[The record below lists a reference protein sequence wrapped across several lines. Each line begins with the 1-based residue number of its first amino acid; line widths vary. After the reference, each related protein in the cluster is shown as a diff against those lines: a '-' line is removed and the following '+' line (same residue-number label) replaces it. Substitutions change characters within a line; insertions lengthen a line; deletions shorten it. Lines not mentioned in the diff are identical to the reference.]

1 MKLFLQHGTDVIA
14 NPKNN
19 KNGGPLR
26 VLTVI
31 GTRPEAI
38 KLAPVIQR
46 LGLEDGVQSYVCLT
60 GQHRDIVNP
69 ILKLFGLASDFDLRV
84 MRKGQDLTDITQ
96 RILVGMRKL
105 FSTHAFDLVLVHG
118 DTTSGFAAA
127 LSAFYARIPVAHIEA
142 GLRTGSLD
150 APWPEEGNRSL
161 IGRLAKLHFSPTEQ
175 ARQNLLREGVSDQA
189 IFVTGNTV
197 VDALYQ
203 IRARIDQHRSLKV
216 RLARR
221 YPFLQD
227 TCRMIL
233 VTGHRRENFGDGLK
247 QICDAIKRLARRD
260 DVQVVYPVHPNPLV
274 RDPVHRLLA
283 GTPNVFLVEPLDYP
297 DFVYLMDRCYFVLT
311 DSGGVQEEAPCM
323 GRPVL
328 VMREKT
334 ERPEGLRAGVTR
346 LVGTDP
352 ELIVRES
359 ERLLSS
365 RRVYQAMCK
374 APTLYGSGNASE
386 LIVGSIVKHRGR
398 VKLAAEQLVS

>member
-1 MKLFLQHGTDVIA
+1 VRI
-14 NPKNN
+14 
-19 KNGGPLR
+19 
-26 VLTVI
+26 LTVI

-38 KLAPVIQR
+38 KLASVVQR
-46 LGLEDGVQSYVCLT
+46 LASEEGVQSYLCLT

-69 ILKLFGLASDFDLRV
+69 ILKLFGLSADFDLRV

-96 RILVGMRKL
+96 RILLGMREL
-105 FSTHAFDLVLVHG
+105 FSRHSFDLVIVHG

-127 LSAFYARIPVAHIEA
+127 LSAFYARIPVAHVEA

-161 IGRLAKLHFSPTEQ
+161 IGRLARLHFAPTEQ

-197 VDALYQ
+197 VDALHQ
-203 IRARIDQHRSLKV
+203 IRDRIEQQRSLKL

-221 YPFLQD
+221 YPFLSD
-227 TCRMIL
+227 DSKMIL

-247 QICDAIKRLARRD
+247 QICDAIKRLAKRD
-260 DVQVVYPVHPNPLV
+260 DVQIVYPVHPNPMV
-274 RDPVHRLLA
+274 RDPVHRLLK
-283 GTPNVFLVEPLDYP
+283 GKSNIFLVEPLDYP
-297 DFVYLMDRCYFVLT
+297 DFVYLMTRCYFVLT

-346 LVGTDP
+346 LVGTDAD
-352 ELIVRES
+352 LIVRES

-365 RRVYQAMCK
+365 PQVYRSMCK
-374 APTLYGSGNASE
+374 APTLYGSGEASV
-386 LIVGSIVKHRGR
+386 LIVSGIVEHLSRAR
-398 VKLAAEQLVS
+398 RAAEQLVS

>member
-1 MKLFLQHGTDVIA
+1 MRI
-14 NPKNN
+14 
-19 KNGGPLR
+19 
-26 VLTVI
+26 LTVI

-38 KLAPVIQR
+38 KLAPVVQR
-46 LGLEDGVQSYVCLT
+46 LASEEGVQSYLCLT

-69 ILKLFGLASDFDLRV
+69 ILKLFGLSADFDLRV
-84 MRKGQDLTDITQ
+84 MRKGQDLTDVTQ
-96 RILVGMRKL
+96 RILLGMREL
-105 FSTHAFDLVLVHG
+105 FSRHSFDLVTVHG

-127 LSAFYARIPVAHIEA
+127 LSAFYARIPVAHVEA

-161 IGRLAKLHFSPTEQ
+161 IGRLARLHFAPTEQ

-197 VDALYQ
+197 VDALHQ
-203 IRARIDQHRSLKV
+203 IRDRIEQQRSLKL

-221 YPFLQD
+221 YPFLSD
-227 TCRMIL
+227 DSKMIL

-247 QICDAIKRLARRD
+247 QICDAIKRLAKRD
-260 DVQVVYPVHPNPLV
+260 DVQIVYPVHPNPMV
-274 RDPVHRLLA
+274 RDPVHRLLK
-283 GTPNVFLVEPLDYP
+283 GKSNIFLVEPLDYP
-297 DFVYLMDRCYFVLT
+297 DFVYLMTRCYFVLT

-346 LVGTDP
+346 LVGTDAD
-352 ELIVRES
+352 LIVRES

-365 RRVYQAMCK
+365 PQVYRSMCK
-374 APTLYGSGNASE
+374 APTLYGSGEASV
-386 LIVGSIVKHRGR
+386 LIVSGIVEHLSRAR
-398 VKLAAEQLVS
+398 RAAEQLVS

>member
-1 MKLFLQHGTDVIA
+1 MRI
-14 NPKNN
+14 
-19 KNGGPLR
+19 
-26 VLTVI
+26 LTVI

-38 KLAPVIQR
+38 KLAPVVQR
-46 LGLEDGVQSYVCLT
+46 LASEEGVQSFLCLT

-69 ILKLFGLASDFDLRV
+69 ILKLFGLSADFDLRV

-96 RILVGMRKL
+96 RILLGMREL
-105 FSTHAFDLVLVHG
+105 FSRHSFDLVVVHG

-127 LSAFYARIPVAHIEA
+127 LSAFYARIPVAHVEA

-161 IGRLAKLHFSPTEQ
+161 IGRLARLHFAPTEQ

-197 VDALYQ
+197 VDALHQ
-203 IRARIDQHRSLKV
+203 IRDRIEQQRSLKL

-221 YPFLQD
+221 YPFLSD
-227 TCRMIL
+227 DSKMIL

-247 QICDAIKRLARRD
+247 QICDAIKRLAKRD
-260 DVQVVYPVHPNPLV
+260 DVQIVYPVHPNPMV
-274 RDPVHRLLA
+274 RDPVHRLLK
-283 GTPNVFLVEPLDYP
+283 GKSNIFLVEPLDYP
-297 DFVYLMDRCYFVLT
+297 DFVYLMTRCYFVLT

-346 LVGTDP
+346 LVGTDAD
-352 ELIVRES
+352 LIVRES

-365 RRVYQAMCK
+365 PQVYRSMCK
-374 APTLYGSGNASE
+374 APTLYGSGEASV
-386 LIVGSIVKHRGR
+386 LIVSGIVEHLSRAR
-398 VKLAAEQLVS
+398 RAAEQLVS

>member
-1 MKLFLQHGTDVIA
+1 M
-14 NPKNN
+14 
-19 KNGGPLR
+19 R

-38 KLAPVIQR
+38 KLAPVVQR
-46 LGLEDGVQSYVCLT
+46 LALEEGVQSYLCLT

-69 ILKLFGLASDFDLRV
+69 ILKLFGLSADFDLRV

-96 RILVGMRKL
+96 RILLGMREL
-105 FSTHAFDLVLVHG
+105 FSKHSFDLVVVHG

-127 LSAFYARIPVAHIEA
+127 LSAFYAHIPVAHVEA

-161 IGRLAKLHFSPTEQ
+161 IGRLARLHFAPTEQ
-175 ARQNLLREGVSDQA
+175 ARQNLLREGISDQA

-197 VDALYQ
+197 VDALYR
-203 IRARIDQHRSLKV
+203 IRDQVDQHRGL
-216 RLARR
+216 RLRMARR
-221 YPFLQD
+221 YPFLKD
-227 TCRMIL
+227 GSKMIL

-260 DVQVVYPVHPNPLV
+260 GVQVVYPVHPNPLV
-274 RDPVHRLLA
+274 RDPVHRLL
-283 GTPNVFLVEPLDYP
+283 GDEPNIFLVEPLDYP

-346 LVGTDP
+346 LVGTDAD
-352 ELIVRES
+352 LIVRES
-359 ERLLSS
+359 DRLLSS
-365 RRVYQAMCK
+365 PKIYQAMCK
-374 APTLYGSGNASE
+374 APTLYGSGDAADQIVSIMLKHLHPVTLAS
-386 LIVGSIVKHRGR
+386 G
-398 VKLAAEQLVS
+398 QLVS

>member
-1 MKLFLQHGTDVIA
+1 M
-14 NPKNN
+14 
-19 KNGGPLR
+19 R

-38 KLAPVIQR
+38 KLAPVVQR
-46 LGLEDGVQSYVCLT
+46 LALEEGVQSYLCLT

-69 ILKLFGLASDFDLRV
+69 ILKLFGVSADFDLRV

-96 RILVGMRKL
+96 RILLGMREL
-105 FSTHAFDLVLVHG
+105 FSKHSFDLVVVHG

-127 LSAFYARIPVAHIEA
+127 LSAFYAHIPVAHVEA

-161 IGRLAKLHFSPTEQ
+161 IGRLARLHFAPTEQ
-175 ARQNLLREGVSDQA
+175 ARQNLLREGISDQA

-197 VDALYQ
+197 VDALYR
-203 IRARIDQHRSLKV
+203 IRDQVDQHRGL
-216 RLARR
+216 RLRMARR
-221 YPFLQD
+221 YPFLKD
-227 TCRMIL
+227 GSKMIL

-274 RDPVHRLLA
+274 RDPVHRLL
-283 GTPNVFLVEPLDYP
+283 GDEPNIFLVEPLDYP

-346 LVGTDP
+346 LVGTDAD
-352 ELIVRES
+352 LIVRES
-359 ERLLSS
+359 DRLLSS
-365 RRVYQAMCK
+365 PKIYQAMCK
-374 APTLYGSGNASE
+374 APTLYGSGDAADQIVSIMLKHLHPVTLAS
-386 LIVGSIVKHRGR
+386 G
-398 VKLAAEQLVS
+398 QLVS

>member
-1 MKLFLQHGTDVIA
+1 M
-14 NPKNN
+14 
-19 KNGGPLR
+19 R

-38 KLAPVIQR
+38 KLAPVVQR
-46 LGLEDGVQSYVCLT
+46 LALEEGVQSYLCLT

-69 ILKLFGLASDFDLRV
+69 ILKLFGLSADFDLRV

-96 RILVGMRKL
+96 RILLGMREL
-105 FSTHAFDLVLVHG
+105 FSKHSFDLVVVHG

-127 LSAFYARIPVAHIEA
+127 LSAFYAHIPVAHVEA

-161 IGRLAKLHFSPTEQ
+161 IGRLARLHFAPTEQ
-175 ARQNLLREGVSDQA
+175 ARQNLLREGISDQA

-197 VDALYQ
+197 VDALYR
-203 IRARIDQHRSLKV
+203 IRDQVDQHRGL
-216 RLARR
+216 RLRMARR
-221 YPFLQD
+221 YPFLKD
-227 TCRMIL
+227 GSKMIL

-274 RDPVHRLLA
+274 RDPVHRLL
-283 GTPNVFLVEPLDYP
+283 GDEPNIFLVEPLDYR

-346 LVGTDP
+346 LVGTDAD
-352 ELIVRES
+352 LIVRES
-359 ERLLSS
+359 DRLLSS
-365 RRVYQAMCK
+365 PKIYQAMCK
-374 APTLYGSGNASE
+374 APTLYGSGDAADQIVSIMLKHLHPVTLAS
-386 LIVGSIVKHRGR
+386 G
-398 VKLAAEQLVS
+398 QLVS

>member
-1 MKLFLQHGTDVIA
+1 M
-14 NPKNN
+14 
-19 KNGGPLR
+19 R

-46 LGLEDGVQSYVCLT
+46 LTLEDGVQSYLCLT
-60 GQHRDIVNP
+60 GQHRDIVNT
-69 ILKLFGLASDFDLRV
+69 ILKLFGLAADFDLRV

-96 RILVGMRKL
+96 RILLGMRGL
-105 FSTHAFDLVLVHG
+105 FSRHSFDLVIVHG
-118 DTTSGFAAA
+118 DTTSGFVAA
-127 LSAFYARIPVAHIEA
+127 LSAFYARIPVAHVEA

-161 IGRLAKLHFSPTEQ
+161 LGRLARLHFAPTEQ

-197 VDALYQ
+197 VDALHQ
-203 IRARIDQHRSLKV
+203 TRDRIEQHRNLKL

-221 YPFLQD
+221 YPFLQED
-227 TCRMIL
+227 CKMIL
-233 VTGHRRENFGDGLK
+233 VTGHRRENFGDGLS
-247 QICDAIKRLARRD
+247 QICDAIKRLAKRD
-260 DVQVVYPVHPNPLV
+260 DVQLVYPVHPNPLV
-274 RDPVHRLLA
+274 RDPVHRLLR
-283 GTPNVFLVEPLDYP
+283 GKSNIFLVEPLDYP
-297 DFVYLMDRCYFVLT
+297 DFVYLMNRCYFILT

-346 LVGTDP
+346 LVGTDAD
-352 ELIVRES
+352 LIVRES

-365 RRVYQAMCK
+365 PQVYRSMCK
-374 APTLYGSGNASE
+374 APTLYGSGDASGQ
-386 LIVGSIVKHRGR
+386 IVRAVVKHLNH
-398 VKLAAEQLVS
+398 VKHPAGQLVL

>member
-1 MKLFLQHGTDVIA
+1 
-14 NPKNN
+14 
-19 KNGGPLR
+19 LR

-38 KLAPVIQR
+38 KLAPVVQR
-46 LGLEDGVQSYVCLT
+46 LALEEGVQSYLCLT

-69 ILKLFGLASDFDLRV
+69 ILKLFGLSADFDLRV

-96 RILVGMRKL
+96 RILLGMREL
-105 FSTHAFDLVLVHG
+105 FSQHSFDLVVVHG

-127 LSAFYARIPVAHIEA
+127 LSAFYAHIPVAHVEA

-161 IGRLAKLHFSPTEQ
+161 IGRLARLHFAPTEQ
-175 ARQNLLREGVSDQA
+175 ARQNLLREGISDQA

-197 VDALYQ
+197 VDALYR
-203 IRARIDQHRSLKV
+203 IRDQVDQHRGL
-216 RLARR
+216 RLRMARR
-221 YPFLQD
+221 YPFLKD
-227 TCRMIL
+227 GSKMIL

-274 RDPVHRLLA
+274 RDPVHRLL
-283 GTPNVFLVEPLDYP
+283 GDEPNIFLVEPLDYP

-346 LVGTDP
+346 LVGTDAN
-352 ELIVRES
+352 LIVRES

-365 RRVYQAMCK
+365 PKIYQAMCK
-374 APTLYGSGNASE
+374 APTLYGSGDAADQIVSIMLKHLHPVTLAS
-386 LIVGSIVKHRGR
+386 G
-398 VKLAAEQLVS
+398 QLVS

>member
-1 MKLFLQHGTDVIA
+1 
-14 NPKNN
+14 
-19 KNGGPLR
+19 LR

-38 KLAPVIQR
+38 KLAPVVQR
-46 LGLEDGVQSYVCLT
+46 LALEEGVQSYLCLT

-69 ILKLFGLASDFDLRV
+69 ILKLFGLSADFDLRV

-96 RILVGMRKL
+96 RILLGMREL
-105 FSTHAFDLVLVHG
+105 FSKHSFDLVVVHG

-127 LSAFYARIPVAHIEA
+127 LSAFYAHIPVAHVEA

-161 IGRLAKLHFSPTEQ
+161 IGRLARLHFAPTEQ
-175 ARQNLLREGVSDQA
+175 ARQNLLREGISDQA

-197 VDALYQ
+197 VDALYR
-203 IRARIDQHRSLKV
+203 IRDQVDQHRGL
-216 RLARR
+216 RLRMARR
-221 YPFLQD
+221 YPFLKD
-227 TCRMIL
+227 GSKMIL

-274 RDPVHRLLA
+274 RDPVHRLL
-283 GTPNVFLVEPLDYP
+283 GDEPNIFLVEPLDYP

-346 LVGTDP
+346 LVGTDAD
-352 ELIVRES
+352 LIVRES
-359 ERLLSS
+359 DRLLSS
-365 RRVYQAMCK
+365 PKIYQAMCK
-374 APTLYGSGNASE
+374 APTLYGSGDAADQIVSIMLKHLHPVTLAS
-386 LIVGSIVKHRGR
+386 G
-398 VKLAAEQLVS
+398 QLVS

>member
-1 MKLFLQHGTDVIA
+1 VRI
-14 NPKNN
+14 
-19 KNGGPLR
+19 
-26 VLTVI
+26 LTVI

-38 KLAPVIQR
+38 KLASVVQR
-46 LGLEDGVQSYVCLT
+46 LASEEGVQSYLCLT

-69 ILKLFGLASDFDLRV
+69 ILKLFGLSADFDLRV
-84 MRKGQDLTDITQ
+84 MRKGQDLTDVTQ
-96 RILVGMRKL
+96 RILLGMREL
-105 FSTHAFDLVLVHG
+105 FSRHSFDLVIVHG

-127 LSAFYARIPVAHIEA
+127 LSAFYARIPVAHVEA

-161 IGRLAKLHFSPTEQ
+161 IGRLARLHFAPTEQ

-197 VDALYQ
+197 VDALHQ
-203 IRARIDQHRSLKV
+203 IRDRIEQQRSLKL

-221 YPFLQD
+221 YPFLSD
-227 TCRMIL
+227 DSKMIL

-247 QICDAIKRLARRD
+247 QICEAIKRLAKRD
-260 DVQVVYPVHPNPLV
+260 DVQIVYPVHPNPMV
-274 RDPVHRLLA
+274 RDPVHRLLK
-283 GTPNVFLVEPLDYP
+283 GKSNIFLVEPLDYP
-297 DFVYLMDRCYFVLT
+297 DFVYLMTRCYFVLT

-346 LVGTDP
+346 LVGTDAD
-352 ELIVRES
+352 LIVRES

-365 RRVYQAMCK
+365 PQVYQSMCK
-374 APTLYGSGNASE
+374 APTLYGSGDASA
-386 LIVGSIVKHRGR
+386 LIVRGIVEHLSRAR
-398 VKLAAEQLVS
+398 LVAEQLVS

>member
-1 MKLFLQHGTDVIA
+1 M
-14 NPKNN
+14 
-19 KNGGPLR
+19 R

-38 KLAPVIQR
+38 KLAPVVQR
-46 LGLEDGVQSYVCLT
+46 LALEEGVQSYLCLT

-69 ILKLFGLASDFDLRV
+69 ILKLFGLSADFDLRV

-96 RILVGMRKL
+96 RILLGMREL
-105 FSTHAFDLVLVHG
+105 FSQHSFDLVVVHG

-127 LSAFYARIPVAHIEA
+127 LSAFYAHIPVAHVEA

-161 IGRLAKLHFSPTEQ
+161 IGRLARLHFAPTEQ
-175 ARQNLLREGVSDQA
+175 ARQNLLREGISDQA

-197 VDALYQ
+197 VDALYR
-203 IRARIDQHRSLKV
+203 IRDQVDQHRGL
-216 RLARR
+216 RLRMARR
-221 YPFLQD
+221 YPFLKD
-227 TCRMIL
+227 GSKMIL

-274 RDPVHRLLA
+274 RDPVHRLL
-283 GTPNVFLVEPLDYP
+283 GDEPNIFLVEPLDYP

-346 LVGTDP
+346 LVGTDAD
-352 ELIVRES
+352 LIVRES

-365 RRVYQAMCK
+365 PKIYQAMCK
-374 APTLYGSGNASE
+374 APTLYGSGDAADQIVSIMLKHLHPVTLAS
-386 LIVGSIVKHRGR
+386 G
-398 VKLAAEQLVS
+398 QLVS

>member
-1 MKLFLQHGTDVIA
+1 M
-14 NPKNN
+14 
-19 KNGGPLR
+19 R

-46 LGLEDGVQSYVCLT
+46 LSLEDGVQSYLCLT
-60 GQHRDIVNP
+60 GQHRDIVNT
-69 ILKLFGLASDFDLRV
+69 ILKLFGLSADFDLRV

-96 RILVGMRKL
+96 RILLGMREL
-105 FSTHAFDLVLVHG
+105 FSRHSFDLVIVHG
-118 DTTSGFAAA
+118 DTTSGFVAA
-127 LSAFYARIPVAHIEA
+127 LSAFYARIPVAHVEA

-161 IGRLAKLHFSPTEQ
+161 LGRLARLHFAPTEQ

-197 VDALYQ
+197 VDALHQ
-203 IRARIDQHRSLKV
+203 TRDRIEQQRNLKL

-221 YPFLQD
+221 YPFLQED
-227 TCRMIL
+227 CKMIL
-233 VTGHRRENFGDGLK
+233 VTGHRRENFGDGLS
-247 QICDAIKRLARRD
+247 QICDAIKRLAKRE
-260 DVQVVYPVHPNPLV
+260 DVQLVYPVHPNPLV
-274 RDPVHRLLA
+274 RDPVHRLLK
-283 GTPNVFLVEPLDYP
+283 GKSNIFLVEPLDYP
-297 DFVYLMDRCYFVLT
+297 DFVYLMNRCYFVLT

-346 LVGTDP
+346 LVGTDAD
-352 ELIVRES
+352 LIVRES

-365 RRVYQAMCK
+365 PQVYRSMCK
-374 APTLYGSGNASE
+374 APTLYGSGDASE
-386 LIVGSIVKHRGR
+386 QIVRAVVRHLNHAKHSAG
-398 VKLAAEQLVS
+398 QLVS

>member
-1 MKLFLQHGTDVIA
+1 M
-14 NPKNN
+14 
-19 KNGGPLR
+19 R

-69 ILKLFGLASDFDLRV
+69 ILKLFGLTADFDLRV

-96 RILVGMRKL
+96 RILLGMRKL

-175 ARQNLLREGVSDQA
+175 ARQNLLREGVSDQT

-203 IRARIDQHRSLKV
+203 IRDRIDQHRSLKA

-227 TCRMIL
+227 NCRMIL

-247 QICDAIKRLARRD
+247 QICDAIKRLAQRD
-260 DVQVVYPVHPNPLV
+260 GVQVVYPVHPNPLV

-334 ERPEGLRAGVTR
+334 
-346 LVGTDP
+346 
-352 ELIVRES
+352 
-359 ERLLSS
+359 
-365 RRVYQAMCK
+365 
-374 APTLYGSGNASE
+374 
-386 LIVGSIVKHRGR
+386 
-398 VKLAAEQLVS
+398 

>member
-1 MKLFLQHGTDVIA
+1 VKLFLQHGADVIA

-26 VLTVI
+26 ILTVI

-105 FSTHAFDLVLVHG
+105 FSTNAFDLVLVHG
-118 DTTSGFAAA
+118 DTTS
-127 LSAFYARIPVAHIEA
+127 

-227 TCRMIL
+227 DCRMIL

-283 GTPNVFLVEPLDYP
+283 DTPNVFLVEPLDYP

>member
-1 MKLFLQHGTDVIA
+1 M
-14 NPKNN
+14 
-19 KNGGPLR
+19 R

-38 KLAPVIQR
+38 KLAPVVQR
-46 LGLEDGVQSYVCLT
+46 LALEEGVQSYLCLT

-69 ILKLFGLASDFDLRV
+69 ILKLFGISADFDLRV

-96 RILVGMRKL
+96 RILLGMREL
-105 FSTHAFDLVLVHG
+105 FSKHSFDLVVVHG

-127 LSAFYARIPVAHIEA
+127 LSAFYAHIPVAHVEA

-161 IGRLAKLHFSPTEQ
+161 IGRLARLHFAPTEQ
-175 ARQNLLREGVSDQA
+175 ARQNLLREGISDQA

-197 VDALYQ
+197 VDALYR
-203 IRARIDQHRSLKV
+203 IRDQVDQHRGL
-216 RLARR
+216 RLRMARR
-221 YPFLQD
+221 YPFLKD
-227 TCRMIL
+227 GSKMIL

-274 RDPVHRLLA
+274 RDPVHRLL
-283 GTPNVFLVEPLDYP
+283 GDEPNIFLVEPLDYP

-346 LVGTDP
+346 LVGTDAD
-352 ELIVRES
+352 LIVRES
-359 ERLLSS
+359 DRLLSS
-365 RRVYQAMCK
+365 PKIYQAMCK
-374 APTLYGSGNASE
+374 APTLYGSGDAADQIVSIMLKHLHPVTLAS
-386 LIVGSIVKHRGR
+386 G
-398 VKLAAEQLVS
+398 QLVS

>member
-1 MKLFLQHGTDVIA
+1 
-14 NPKNN
+14 
-19 KNGGPLR
+19 LR

-38 KLAPVIQR
+38 KLAPVVQR
-46 LGLEDGVQSYVCLT
+46 LALEEGVQSYLCLT

-69 ILKLFGLASDFDLRV
+69 ILKLFGLSADFDLRV

-96 RILVGMRKL
+96 RILLGMREL
-105 FSTHAFDLVLVHG
+105 FSKHSFDLVVVHG

-127 LSAFYARIPVAHIEA
+127 LSAFYAHIPVAHVEA

-161 IGRLAKLHFSPTEQ
+161 IGRLARLHFAPTEQ
-175 ARQNLLREGVSDQA
+175 ARQNLLREGISDQA

-197 VDALYQ
+197 VDALYR
-203 IRARIDQHRSLKV
+203 IRDQVDQHRGL
-216 RLARR
+216 RLRMARR
-221 YPFLQD
+221 YPFLKD
-227 TCRMIL
+227 GSKMIL

-274 RDPVHRLLA
+274 RDPVHRLL
-283 GTPNVFLVEPLDYP
+283 GDEPNIFLVEPLDYR

-346 LVGTDP
+346 LVGTDAD
-352 ELIVRES
+352 LIVRES
-359 ERLLSS
+359 DRLLSS
-365 RRVYQAMCK
+365 PKIYQAMCK
-374 APTLYGSGNASE
+374 APTLYGSGDAADQIVSIMLKHLHPVTLAS
-386 LIVGSIVKHRGR
+386 G
-398 VKLAAEQLVS
+398 QLVS

>member
-1 MKLFLQHGTDVIA
+1 MRI
-14 NPKNN
+14 
-19 KNGGPLR
+19 
-26 VLTVI
+26 LTVI

-38 KLAPVIQR
+38 KLASVVQR
-46 LGLEDGVQSYVCLT
+46 LASEEGVQSYLCLT

-69 ILKLFGLASDFDLRV
+69 ILKLFGLSADFDLRV

-96 RILVGMRKL
+96 RILLGMREL
-105 FSTHAFDLVLVHG
+105 FSRHSFDLVIVHG

-127 LSAFYARIPVAHIEA
+127 LSAFYARIPVAHVEA

-161 IGRLAKLHFSPTEQ
+161 IGRLARLHFAPTEQ

-197 VDALYQ
+197 VDALHQ
-203 IRARIDQHRSLKV
+203 IRDRIEQQRSLKL

-221 YPFLQD
+221 YPFLSD
-227 TCRMIL
+227 DSKMIL

-247 QICDAIKRLARRD
+247 QICDAIKRLAKRD
-260 DVQVVYPVHPNPLV
+260 DVQIVYPVHPNPMV
-274 RDPVHRLLA
+274 RDPVHRLLK
-283 GTPNVFLVEPLDYP
+283 GKSNIFLVEPLDYP
-297 DFVYLMDRCYFVLT
+297 DFVYLMTRCYFVLT

-346 LVGTDP
+346 LVGTDAD
-352 ELIVRES
+352 LIVRES

-365 RRVYQAMCK
+365 PQVYRSMCK
-374 APTLYGSGNASE
+374 APTLYGSGEASV
-386 LIVGSIVKHRGR
+386 LIVRGIVEHLSRAR
-398 VKLAAEQLVS
+398 RAAEQLVS

>member
-1 MKLFLQHGTDVIA
+1 
-14 NPKNN
+14 
-19 KNGGPLR
+19 LR

-38 KLAPVIQR
+38 KLAPVVQR
-46 LGLEDGVQSYVCLT
+46 LALEEVVQSSLCLT

-69 ILKLFGLASDFDLRV
+69 ILKLFGLSADFDLRV

-96 RILVGMRKL
+96 RILLGMREL
-105 FSTHAFDLVLVHG
+105 FSKHSFDLVVVHG

-127 LSAFYARIPVAHIEA
+127 LSAFYAHIPVAHVEA

-161 IGRLAKLHFSPTEQ
+161 IGRLARLHFAPTEQ
-175 ARQNLLREGVSDQA
+175 ARQNLLREGISDQA

-197 VDALYQ
+197 VDALYR
-203 IRARIDQHRSLKV
+203 IRDQVDQHRGL
-216 RLARR
+216 RLRMARR
-221 YPFLQD
+221 YPFLKD
-227 TCRMIL
+227 GSKMIL

-274 RDPVHRLLA
+274 RDPVHRLL
-283 GTPNVFLVEPLDYP
+283 GDEPNIFLVEPLDYP

-346 LVGTDP
+346 LVGTDAD
-352 ELIVRES
+352 LIVRES
-359 ERLLSS
+359 DRLLSS
-365 RRVYQAMCK
+365 PKIYQAMCK
-374 APTLYGSGNASE
+374 APTLYGSGDAADQIVSIMLKHLHPVTLAS
-386 LIVGSIVKHRGR
+386 G
-398 VKLAAEQLVS
+398 QLVS

>member
-1 MKLFLQHGTDVIA
+1 M
-14 NPKNN
+14 
-19 KNGGPLR
+19 R

-38 KLAPVIQR
+38 KLAPVVQR
-46 LGLEDGVQSYVCLT
+46 LALEEGVQSYLCLT

-69 ILKLFGLASDFDLRV
+69 ILKLFGLSADFDLRV

-96 RILVGMRKL
+96 RILLGMREL
-105 FSTHAFDLVLVHG
+105 FSKHSFDLVVVHG

-127 LSAFYARIPVAHIEA
+127 LSAFYAHIPVAHVEA

-161 IGRLAKLHFSPTEQ
+161 IGRLARLHFAPTEQ

-197 VDALYQ
+197 VDALYR
-203 IRARIDQHRSLKV
+203 IRDQVDQHRGL
-216 RLARR
+216 RLRMARR
-221 YPFLQD
+221 YPFLKD
-227 TCRMIL
+227 GSKMIL

-274 RDPVHRLLA
+274 RDPVHRLL
-283 GTPNVFLVEPLDYP
+283 GDEPNIFLVEPLDYP

-346 LVGTDP
+346 LVGTDAD
-352 ELIVRES
+352 LIVRES
-359 ERLLSS
+359 DRLLSS
-365 RRVYQAMCK
+365 PKIYQAMCK
-374 APTLYGSGNASE
+374 APTLYGSGDAADQIVSIMLKHLHPVTLAS
-386 LIVGSIVKHRGR
+386 G
-398 VKLAAEQLVS
+398 QLVS

>member
-1 MKLFLQHGTDVIA
+1 M
-14 NPKNN
+14 
-19 KNGGPLR
+19 R

-38 KLAPVIQR
+38 KLAPVVQR
-46 LGLEDGVQSYVCLT
+46 LALEEGVQSYLCLT

-69 ILKLFGLASDFDLRV
+69 ILKLFGLSADFDLRV

-96 RILVGMRKL
+96 RILLGMREL
-105 FSTHAFDLVLVHG
+105 FSQHSFDLVVVHG

-127 LSAFYARIPVAHIEA
+127 LSAFYAHIPVAHVEA

-161 IGRLAKLHFSPTEQ
+161 IGRLARLHFAPTEQ

-197 VDALYQ
+197 VDALYR
-203 IRARIDQHRSLKV
+203 IRDQVDQHRGL
-216 RLARR
+216 RLRMARR
-221 YPFLQD
+221 YPFLKD
-227 TCRMIL
+227 GSKMIL

-274 RDPVHRLLA
+274 RDPVHRLL
-283 GTPNVFLVEPLDYP
+283 GDEPNIFLVEPLDYP

-346 LVGTDP
+346 LVGTDAD
-352 ELIVRES
+352 LIVRES
-359 ERLLSS
+359 DRLLSS
-365 RRVYQAMCK
+365 PKIYQAMCK
-374 APTLYGSGNASE
+374 APTLYGSGDAADQIVSIMLKHLHPVTLAS
-386 LIVGSIVKHRGR
+386 G
-398 VKLAAEQLVS
+398 QLVS

>member
-1 MKLFLQHGTDVIA
+1 M
-14 NPKNN
+14 
-19 KNGGPLR
+19 R

-38 KLAPVIQR
+38 KLAPVVQR
-46 LGLEDGVQSYVCLT
+46 LALEEGVQSYLCLT

-69 ILKLFGLASDFDLRV
+69 ILKLFGLSADFDLRV

-96 RILVGMRKL
+96 RILLGMREL
-105 FSTHAFDLVLVHG
+105 FSKHSFDLVVVHG

-127 LSAFYARIPVAHIEA
+127 LSAFYAHIPVAHVEA

-161 IGRLAKLHFSPTEQ
+161 IGRLARLHFAPTEQ
-175 ARQNLLREGVSDQA
+175 ARQNLLREGISDQA

-197 VDALYQ
+197 VDALYR
-203 IRARIDQHRSLKV
+203 IRDQVDQHRGL
-216 RLARR
+216 RLRMARR
-221 YPFLQD
+221 YPFLKD
-227 TCRMIL
+227 GSKMIL

-274 RDPVHRLLA
+274 RDPVHRLL
-283 GTPNVFLVEPLDYP
+283 GDEPNIFLMEPLDYP

-346 LVGTDP
+346 LVGTDAD
-352 ELIVRES
+352 LIVRES
-359 ERLLSS
+359 DRLLSS
-365 RRVYQAMCK
+365 PKIYQAMCK
-374 APTLYGSGNASE
+374 APTLYGSGDAADQIVSIMLKHLHPVTLAS
-386 LIVGSIVKHRGR
+386 G
-398 VKLAAEQLVS
+398 QLVS

>member
-1 MKLFLQHGTDVIA
+1 M
-14 NPKNN
+14 
-19 KNGGPLR
+19 R

-38 KLAPVIQR
+38 KLAPVVQR
-46 LGLEDGVQSYVCLT
+46 LALEEVVQSSLCLT

-69 ILKLFGLASDFDLRV
+69 ILKLFDLSADFDLRV

-96 RILVGMRKL
+96 RILLGMREL
-105 FSTHAFDLVLVHG
+105 FSQHSFDLVVVHG

-127 LSAFYARIPVAHIEA
+127 LSAFYAHIPVAHVEA

-161 IGRLAKLHFSPTEQ
+161 IGRLARLHFAPTEQ
-175 ARQNLLREGVSDQA
+175 ARQNLLREGISDQA

-197 VDALYQ
+197 VDALYR
-203 IRARIDQHRSLKV
+203 IRDQVDQHRGLKL
-216 RLARR
+216 RMARR
-221 YPFLQD
+221 YPFLKD
-227 TCRMIL
+227 GSKMIL
-233 VTGHRRENFGDGLK
+233 VTGHRRENFGDGLE
-247 QICDAIKRLARRD
+247 QICDAIKRLAKRD

-274 RDPVHRLLA
+274 RDPVHRLL
-283 GTPNVFLVEPLDYP
+283 GDKPNIFLVEPLDYP

-346 LVGTDP
+346 LVGTDTN
-352 ELIVRES
+352 LIVRES
-359 ERLLSS
+359 EKLLSS
-365 RRVYQAMCK
+365 PKIYQAMCK
-374 APTLYGSGNASE
+374 APTLYGSGDAADQIVSIMLKHLHLVSLAS
-386 LIVGSIVKHRGR
+386 G
-398 VKLAAEQLVS
+398 QLVS

>member
-1 MKLFLQHGTDVIA
+1 M
-14 NPKNN
+14 
-19 KNGGPLR
+19 R

-38 KLAPVIQR
+38 KLAPVVQR
-46 LGLEDGVQSYVCLT
+46 LALEEGVQSYLCLT

-69 ILKLFGLASDFDLRV
+69 ILKLFGVSADFDLRV

-96 RILVGMRKL
+96 RILLGMREL
-105 FSTHAFDLVLVHG
+105 FSQHSFDLVVVHG

-127 LSAFYARIPVAHIEA
+127 LSAFYAHIPVAHVEA

-161 IGRLAKLHFSPTEQ
+161 IGRLARLHFAPTEQ
-175 ARQNLLREGVSDQA
+175 ARQNLLREGISDQA

-197 VDALYQ
+197 VDALYR
-203 IRARIDQHRSLKV
+203 IRDQVDQHRGL
-216 RLARR
+216 RLRMARR
-221 YPFLQD
+221 YPFLKD
-227 TCRMIL
+227 GSKMIL

-274 RDPVHRLLA
+274 RDPVHRLL
-283 GTPNVFLVEPLDYP
+283 GDEPNIFLVEPLDYP

-346 LVGTDP
+346 LVGTDAD
-352 ELIVRES
+352 LIVRES

-365 RRVYQAMCK
+365 PKIYQAMCK
-374 APTLYGSGNASE
+374 APTLYGSGDAADQIVSIMLKHLHPVTLAS
-386 LIVGSIVKHRGR
+386 G
-398 VKLAAEQLVS
+398 QLVS

>member
-1 MKLFLQHGTDVIA
+1 M
-14 NPKNN
+14 
-19 KNGGPLR
+19 R

-38 KLAPVIQR
+38 KLAPVVQR
-46 LGLEDGVQSYVCLT
+46 LALEEGVQSYLCLT

-69 ILKLFGLASDFDLRV
+69 ILKLFGLSADFDLRV

-96 RILVGMRKL
+96 RILLGMREL
-105 FSTHAFDLVLVHG
+105 FSKHSFDLVVVHG

-127 LSAFYARIPVAHIEA
+127 LSAFYAHIPVAHVEA

-161 IGRLAKLHFSPTEQ
+161 IGRLARLHFAPTEQ
-175 ARQNLLREGVSDQA
+175 ARQNLLREGISDQA

-197 VDALYQ
+197 VDALYR
-203 IRARIDQHRSLKV
+203 IRDQVDQHRGL
-216 RLARR
+216 RLRMARR
-221 YPFLQD
+221 YPFLKD
-227 TCRMIL
+227 GSKMIL

-274 RDPVHRLLA
+274 RDPVHRLL
-283 GTPNVFLVEPLDYP
+283 GDEPNIFLVEPLDYP

-346 LVGTDP
+346 LVGTDTN
-352 ELIVRES
+352 LIVRES
-359 ERLLSS
+359 EKLLSS
-365 RRVYQAMCK
+365 PKIYQAMCK
-374 APTLYGSGNASE
+374 APTLYGSGDAADQ
-386 LIVGSIVKHRGR
+386 IVSIMVKHLHL
-398 VKLAAEQLVS
+398 VSLASGQLVS

>member
-1 MKLFLQHGTDVIA
+1 M
-14 NPKNN
+14 
-19 KNGGPLR
+19 R

-38 KLAPVIQR
+38 KLAPVVQR
-46 LGLEDGVQSYVCLT
+46 LALEEGVQSYLCLT

-69 ILKLFGLASDFDLRV
+69 ILKLFGLSADFDLRV

-96 RILVGMRKL
+96 RILLGMREL
-105 FSTHAFDLVLVHG
+105 FSQHSFDLVVVHG

-127 LSAFYARIPVAHIEA
+127 LSAFYAHIPVAHVEA

-161 IGRLAKLHFSPTEQ
+161 IGRLARLHFAPTEQ
-175 ARQNLLREGVSDQA
+175 ARQNLLREGISDQA

-197 VDALYQ
+197 VDALYR
-203 IRARIDQHRSLKV
+203 IRDQVDQHRGL
-216 RLARR
+216 RLRMARR
-221 YPFLQD
+221 YPFLKD
-227 TCRMIL
+227 GSKMIL

-274 RDPVHRLLA
+274 RDPVHRLL
-283 GTPNVFLVEPLDYP
+283 GDEPNIFLVEPLDYP

-346 LVGTDP
+346 LVGTDAD
-352 ELIVRES
+352 LIVRES
-359 ERLLSS
+359 DRLLSS
-365 RRVYQAMCK
+365 PKIYQAMCK
-374 APTLYGSGNASE
+374 APTLYGSGDAADQIVSIMLKHLHPVTLAS
-386 LIVGSIVKHRGR
+386 G
-398 VKLAAEQLVS
+398 QLVS

>member
-1 MKLFLQHGTDVIA
+1 MRI
-14 NPKNN
+14 
-19 KNGGPLR
+19 
-26 VLTVI
+26 LTVI

-38 KLAPVIQR
+38 KLASVVQR
-46 LGLEDGVQSYVCLT
+46 FASEEGVQSYLCLT

-69 ILKLFGLASDFDLRV
+69 ILKLFGLSADFDLRV

-96 RILVGMRKL
+96 RILLGMREL
-105 FSTHAFDLVLVHG
+105 FSRHSFDLVIVHG

-127 LSAFYARIPVAHIEA
+127 LSAFYARIPVAHVEA

-161 IGRLAKLHFSPTEQ
+161 IGRLARLHFAPTEQ

-203 IRARIDQHRSLKV
+203 IRDRIDQRRSLKL

-221 YPFLQD
+221 YPFLSD
-227 TCRMIL
+227 DSKMIL

-247 QICDAIKRLARRD
+247 QICDAIKRLAERD
-260 DVQVVYPVHPNPLV
+260 DVQVVYPVHPNPMV
-274 RDPVHRLLA
+274 RDPVHRLLK
-283 GTPNVFLVEPLDYP
+283 GKSNIFLVEPLDYP
-297 DFVYLMDRCYFVLT
+297 DFVYLMTRCYFVLT

-346 LVGTDP
+346 LVGTDAD
-352 ELIVRES
+352 LIVRES

-365 RRVYQAMCK
+365 PQVYQSMCK
-374 APTLYGSGNASE
+374 APTLYGSGDASA
-386 LIVGSIVKHRGR
+386 LIVRGIVEHLSRAR
-398 VKLAAEQLVS
+398 LVAEQLVS